1 MSQEGTFMLL
11 HLILMA
17 SLKNEIL
24 TKITIDLLSEKKN
37 DHLIK
42 DYLVISFETPGIF
55 NQKPFTVQ

>member
-24 TKITIDLLSEKKN
+24 TKITIDLFSEKKMT
-37 DHLIK
+37 I
-42 DYLVISFETPGIF
+42 
-55 NQKPFTVQ
+55 